1 MEMKTDTNFI
11 KVIKCIFKLIILFII
26 GGTIYVSLE
35 LLFRGRSHISMF
47 ILGGF
52 CFVLIGG
59 INNYISW
66 EMPLILQM
74 IIGAV
79 VITTLEFITGYIVNI
94 KLGLNVW
101 DYSNQPLNIKG
112 QICLLFSFLWMLISL
127 IAIVLDDYLR
137 YWIFKEKKPKYH
149 LF

>member
-1 MEMKTDTNFI
+1 METKTDKTFI
-11 KVIKCIFKLIILFII
+11 KVIKCILKLIILFII

-94 KLGLNVW
+94 RLGLNVW
-101 DYSNQPLNIKG
+101 DYSNQPFNIMG
-112 QICLLFSFLWMLISL
+112 QICLSFSFLWMLISL

-137 YWIFKEKKPKYH
+137 YWIFKEKKPKYR

>member
-1 MEMKTDTNFI
+1 METKTDTNFI
-11 KVIKCIFKLIILFII
+11 KVIKCILKIIILFII

-47 ILGGF
+47 ILGGL

-101 DYSNQPLNIKG
+101 DYSNQPLNIMG
-112 QICLLFSFLWMLISL
+112 QICLSFSFLWMLISL

-137 YWIFKEKKPKYH
+137 YWIFKEKKPKYR

>member
-1 MEMKTDTNFI
+1 METKTDKTFI
-11 KVIKCIFKLIILFII
+11 KVIKCILKLIILFII

-47 ILGGF
+47 ILGGL

-101 DYSNQPLNIKG
+101 DYSNQPFNIMG
-112 QICLLFSFLWMLISL
+112 QICLSFSFLWLLISL

>member
-1 MEMKTDTNFI
+1 MKNDIIT
-11 KVIKCIFKLIILFII
+11 KCIKTILKLIILFII

-47 ILGGF
+47 ILGGL
-52 CFVLIGG
+52 CFVTVGG

-74 IIGAV
+74 LIGAV
-79 VITTLEFITGYIVNI
+79 IITTLEFITGYIVNI

-101 DYSNQPLNIKG
+101 DYSNQPFNIMG
-112 QICLLFSFLWMLISL
+112 QICLSFSFLWMLISL

-137 YWIFKEKKPKYH
+137 YWIFKEKKPKYR

>member
-1 MEMKTDTNFI
+1 MKNDTI
-11 KVIKCIFKLIILFII
+11 KKVIKTILKLIILFII

-47 ILGGF
+47 ILGGL
-52 CFVLIGG
+52 CFVTVGG

-74 IIGAV
+74 LIGAII
-79 VITTLEFITGYIVNI
+79 ITTLEFITGYIVNI
-94 KLGLNVW
+94 KMGLNVW
-101 DYSNQPLNIKG
+101 DYSNQPFNIKG
-112 QICLLFSFLWMLISL
+112 QICLSFSFLWMLLSL

-137 YWIFKEKKPKYH
+137 YWLFGEKKPEYH
-149 LF
+149 LT

>member
-1 MEMKTDTNFI
+1 MKTTPNLI
-11 KVIKCIFKLIILFII
+11 KIVKTILKLIILFII

-112 QICLLFSFLWMLISL
+112 QICLSFSFLWMLISL

-149 LF
+149 IF

>member
-1 MEMKTDTNFI
+1 MKNDIIT
-11 KVIKCIFKLIILFII
+11 KCIKTILKLIILFII

-47 ILGGF
+47 ILGGL
-52 CFVLIGG
+52 CFVTVGG

-74 IIGAV
+74 LIGAV
-79 VITTLEFITGYIVNI
+79 IITTLEFITGYIVNI

-101 DYSNQPLNIKG
+101 DYSNQPFNIMG
-112 QICLLFSFLWMLISL
+112 QICLSFSFLWTLISL

-137 YWIFKEKKPKYH
+137 YWIFKEKKPKYR

>member
-1 MEMKTDTNFI
+1 MKNDIIT
-11 KVIKCIFKLIILFII
+11 KCIKTILKLIILFII

-47 ILGGF
+47 ILGGL
-52 CFVLIGG
+52 CFVTVGG

-74 IIGAV
+74 LIGAV
-79 VITTLEFITGYIVNI
+79 IITTLEFITGYIVNI

-101 DYSNQPLNIKG
+101 DYSNQPFNIMG
-112 QICLLFSFLWMLISL
+112 QICLSFSFLWTLISL

>member
-1 MEMKTDTNFI
+1 MKNDTI
-11 KVIKCIFKLIILFII
+11 TKCIKTILKLIILFII

-47 ILGGF
+47 ILGGL
-52 CFVLIGG
+52 CFVTVGG

-74 IIGAV
+74 LIGAV
-79 VITTLEFITGYIVNI
+79 IITTLEFITGYIVNI

-101 DYSNQPLNIKG
+101 DYSNQPFNIMG
-112 QICLLFSFLWMLISL
+112 QICLLFSFLWLLISL

>member
-1 MEMKTDTNFI
+1 MKTTPNLI
-11 KVIKCIFKLIILFII
+11 KIVKTILKLIILFII

-101 DYSNQPLNIKG
+101 DYSNQPFNIMG
-112 QICLLFSFLWMLISL
+112 QICLSFSFLWMLISL

>member
-1 MEMKTDTNFI
+1 MKTIPNLI
-11 KVIKCIFKLIILFII
+11 KIVKTILKLIILFII

-66 EMPLILQM
+66 EMSLILQM

-101 DYSNQPLNIKG
+101 DYSNQPFNIMG
-112 QICLLFSFLWMLISL
+112 QICLSFSFLWMLISL

>member
-1 MEMKTDTNFI
+1 METKTDTNFI
-11 KVIKCIFKLIILFII
+11 KVIKCILKIIILFII

-47 ILGGF
+47 ILGGL

-74 IIGAV
+74 LIGAV
-79 VITTLEFITGYIVNI
+79 IITTSEFITGYIVNI

-101 DYSNQPLNIKG
+101 DYSNQPFNIMG
-112 QICLLFSFLWMLISL
+112 QICLSFSFLWMLISL

>member
-1 MEMKTDTNFI
+1 MKTTPNLI
-11 KVIKCIFKLIILFII
+11 KIVKTVLKLIILFII

-74 IIGAV
+74 IIGAA

>member
-1 MEMKTDTNFI
+1 MKIIPNLI
-11 KVIKCIFKLIILFII
+11 KIVKTILKLIILFII

-94 KLGLNVW
+94 KLRLNVW

-137 YWIFKEKKPKYH
+137 YWIFKEKKPKYR

>member
-1 MEMKTDTNFI
+1 METKTDKTFI
-11 KVIKCIFKLIILFII
+11 KVIKCILKIIILFII

-47 ILGGF
+47 ILGGL

-101 DYSNQPLNIKG
+101 DYSNQPFNIMG
-112 QICLLFSFLWMLISL
+112 QICLSFSFLWMLISL

>member
-1 MEMKTDTNFI
+1 MKNDTI
-11 KVIKCIFKLIILFII
+11 KKVIKTILKLIILFII

-47 ILGGF
+47 ILGGL
-52 CFVLIGG
+52 CFVTVGG

-74 IIGAV
+74 LIGAV
-79 VITTLEFITGYIVNI
+79 IITTLEFITGYIVNI
-94 KLGLNVW
+94 KMGLNVW
-101 DYSNQPLNIKG
+101 DYSNQPFNIKG
-112 QICLLFSFLWMLISL
+112 QICLSFSFLWMLLSL

-137 YWIFKEKKPKYH
+137 YWLFGEKKPEYH
-149 LF
+149 LT

>member
-1 MEMKTDTNFI
+1 METKTDKTFI
-11 KVIKCIFKLIILFII
+11 KAIKCILKIIILFII

-47 ILGGF
+47 ILGGL

-74 IIGAV
+74 IIGVV

-101 DYSNQPLNIKG
+101 DYSNQPFNIMG
-112 QICLLFSFLWMLISL
+112 QICLSFSFLWMLISL

>member
-1 MEMKTDTNFI
+1 MKTTSNLI
-11 KVIKCIFKLIILFII
+11 KIVKTILKLIILFII

>member
-137 YWIFKEKKPKYH
+137 YWIFKEKKPKYR

>member
-1 MEMKTDTNFI
+1 MKTIPNLI
-11 KVIKCIFKLIILFII
+11 KIVKTILKLIILFII

>member
-1 MEMKTDTNFI
+1 MKNDTI
-11 KVIKCIFKLIILFII
+11 KKVIKIVLKLIILFII

-47 ILGGF
+47 ILGGL

-94 KLGLNVW
+94 RLGLNVW
-101 DYSNQPLNIKG
+101 DYSNQPFNIMG
-112 QICLLFSFLWMLISL
+112 QICLLFSFLWLLISL

>member
-1 MEMKTDTNFI
+1 MKTIPNLI
-11 KVIKCIFKLIILFII
+11 KIVKTILKLIILFII

-74 IIGAV
+74 IIGAA